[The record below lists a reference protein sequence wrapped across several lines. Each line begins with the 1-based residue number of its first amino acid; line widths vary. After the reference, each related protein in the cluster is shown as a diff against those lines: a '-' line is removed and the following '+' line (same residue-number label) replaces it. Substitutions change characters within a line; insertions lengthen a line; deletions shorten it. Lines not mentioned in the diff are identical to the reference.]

1 MEIDLTTE
9 YLGLKLVSPLIASA
23 SPCTGQPDVLRRM
36 EAAGA
41 GAAVMPS
48 LFEEQIV
55 RDDREAYSESERPH
69 PDLADS
75 WVDFPNLRNYNRGT
89 DEYARLVEDARKA
102 VSMPIIG
109 SLNGTTPGGWT
120 DHARRIANAGAD
132 ALELNLYFVPTDTS
146 VSGQQL
152 EAQYLDVI
160 SAVRAKVDLPLA
172 IKIGPFFSS
181 LPYFARQ
188 AVDAGANGL
197 VLFNRYLEPQ
207 INLDQRAAEPHLELS
222 RPGELRLPLRW
233 LAILHGQLAGCSL
246 AASTGIHTGVDALR
260 ALAAGGDAVMVASV
274 LLKRGAEYLGTLREE
289 MLEWL
294 APREFSSL
302 RQLVGSVSHAA
313 SGERSAYERANYAA
327 TVASYMDHGPCP
339 N

>member
-1 MEIDLTTE
+1 MDIDLSTE
-9 YLGLKLVSPLIASA
+9 YLGLKLASPLIASA

-41 GAAVMPS
+41 GAAVLPS
-48 LFEEQIV
+48 LFEEQIM
-55 RDDREAYSESERPH
+55 REGHELFTENERPH

-89 DEYARLVEDARKA
+89 DEYARLVDDARRA

-109 SLNGTTPGGWT
+109 SLNGTTPGGWIE
-120 DHARRIANAGAD
+120 HARRIADAGAN
-132 ALELNLYFVPTDTS
+132 ALELNLYFIPTDAS
-146 VSGQQL
+146 VSGQQV

-160 SAVRAKVDLPLA
+160 AAVRAKVDLPLA
-172 IKIGPFFSS
+172 VKIGPFFSS

-188 AVDAGANGL
+188 AVEAGVNGL

-207 INLDQRAAEPHLELS
+207 INLDQHSVEPHLELS
-222 RPGELRLPLRW
+222 RPSELRLTLRW
-233 LAILHGQLAGCSL
+233 LAILRGQVGGCSL
-246 AASTGIHTGVDALR
+246 AASSGIHSGVDALR
-260 ALAAGGDAVMVASV
+260 ALAAGGDVAMVASV

-294 APREFSSL
+294 SARDFSSL
-302 RQLVGSVSHAA
+302 SQLVGSISHASCGA
-313 SGERSAYERANYAA
+313 RSAYERANYAA
-327 TVASYMDHGPCP
+327 TLASYMDHGPCP